1 MHTRETDRRYNLFVV
16 ALLLVIAAF
25 VGRLVYV
32 QVIDAERLNSISTQ
46 ARETTRTIPA
56 VRGNIVDSDG
66 RILATTVV
74 SWDVNVDPKIVGP
87 VVLTIDGKKTAFTK
101 EQIAEKLSGI
111 LKVPT
116 EVLIEKMTG
125 TSRYANLKKSVSAAT
140 YTKLIELNLP
150 WLYFDQ
156 KQVRHYPDGAVAGNL
171 LGFVG
176 SDGSALE
183 GIERMMNSCLAGTD
197 GKETYIEGA
206 DRIRIPSSVQTIQ
219 QVKHGS
225 DVVLSI
231 NSDLQYSAQQE
242 MAATVRRL
250 KADWASAIVIEAK
263 TGRILAAAEA
273 PTVDPNNPGG
283 VEAQNRSS
291 RIFRS
296 SFEPGS
302 ILKPVAAATAI
313 DVGKA
318 TPLSQV
324 VAPYS
329 LRMPWGQ
336 YINDS
341 HQHPPDKLT
350 LTGVLVDS
358 SNTGLVQ
365 LGGKVS
371 SKTRYEYMQKFGMGS
386 KTGVNFE
393 GESSGLLADY
403 KNWDKMTDKTVM
415 FGQGVS
421 LTPIQTAGIYQAIGN
436 KGVRLSP
443 VLVDGCRDSSGAI
456 ARTTVDAPVRVISE
470 ETAQTTIDMLEKV
483 VEFGSIG
490 RTAKIQGYRVG
501 GKTGTAQIAEGKGY
515 GRLFAVSFV
524 GLAPVEDP
532 KYIVAVTAFRSRTV
546 SNSLGAT
553 PGFVSVMKQVLKTYA
568 VPPST
573 TKSEK
578 IAIRWK

>member
-16 ALLLVIAAF
+16 ALLLVVAAF

-32 QVIDAERLNSISTQ
+32 QVIDAERLNGISTQ

-56 VRGNIVDSDG
+56 VRGNIVDVDG

-87 VVLTIDGKKTAFTK
+87 VVLTIDGKKEAFTK

-393 GESSGLLADY
+393 GESSGLLANY

-421 LTPIQTAGIYQAIGN
+421 LTPIQTASIYQAIGN

-456 ARTTVDAPVRVISE
+456 AKTTVDAPVRVISE

-490 RTAKIQGYRVG
+490 RTARIQGYRVG

-573 TKSEK
+573 TKSKK

>member
-1 MHTRETDRRYNLFVV
+1 MHTNETDRRYTVFVV
-16 ALLLVIAAF
+16 VLLLVLSAF
-25 VGRLVYV
+25 VGRLIYV
-32 QVIDAERLNSISTQ
+32 QVVDADRLNAISTQ
-46 ARETTRTIPA
+46 AREASRTLPA
-56 VRGNIVDSDG
+56 IRGNIIDSDG

-87 VVLTIDGKKTAFTK
+87 VVLTIDGKKVAFTK
-101 EQIAEKLSGI
+101 NQMAKKLSGI
-111 LKVPT
+111 LNVPT
-116 EVLIEKMTG
+116 NVLIKKMTG

-140 YTKLIELNLP
+140 YTKLIELKLP
-150 WLYFDQ
+150 WIYFDE
-156 KQVRHYPDGAVAGNL
+156 KQERHYPDGAVAGNI

-197 GKETYIEGA
+197 GKEKYIEGV
-206 DRIRIPSSVQTIQ
+206 DGIRIPSSVQTIQ

-225 DVVLSI
+225 DVVISI

-242 MAATVRRL
+242 MAATVKRL
-250 KADWASAIVIEAK
+250 QADWASAIVIEVA

-273 PTVDPNNPGG
+273 PTVDPNNPSG
-283 VEAQNRSS
+283 VQAQNRSS

-296 SFEPGS
+296 TFEPGS

-336 YINDS
+336 NINDS

-358 SNTGLVQ
+358 SNTGIVQ

-371 SKTRYEYMQKFGMGS
+371 SKTRYEYMQKFGMGT

-393 GESSGLLADY
+393 GESSGLLEDY
-403 KNWDKMTDKTVM
+403 SNWDRMTDQTVM

-421 LTPIQTAGIYQAIGN
+421 LTPIQTASIYQTIAN

-443 VLVDGCRDSSGAI
+443 VLVEGCIDKSGTLT
-456 ARTTVDAPVRVISE
+456 RTAVDAPVKVITE
-470 ETAQTTIDMLEKV
+470 KTASRTIDMLEKV
-483 VEFGSIG
+483 VEQGSIG
-490 RTAKIQGYRVG
+490 RTARIQGYRVA

-515 GRLFAVSFV
+515 GRLYAVSFV
-524 GLAPVEDP
+524 GLAPAEDP
-532 KYIVAVTAFRSRTV
+532 KFIVAVTAFRSRTV

-573 TKSEK
+573 TKSK
-578 IAIRWK
+578 KLATGW

>member
-1 MHTRETDRRYNLFVV
+1 MHTRETDRRYTFFVV

-393 GESSGLLADY
+393 GESSGLLANY

-421 LTPIQTAGIYQAIGN
+421 LTPIQTASIYQAIGN

-490 RTAKIQGYRVG
+490 RTARIQGYRVG

>member
-1 MHTRETDRRYNLFVV
+1 MHTNETDRRYTAFVV
-16 ALLLVIAAF
+16 VLLLVMAAF

-32 QVIDAERLNSISTQ
+32 QVIDAKRLNDISTQ

-87 VVLTIDGKKTAFTK
+87 VVLTIDGQKVAFTK

-116 EVLIEKMTG
+116 EVLLEKMTG

-156 KQVRHYPDGAVAGNL
+156 KQVRHYPDGAVAGNI

-250 KADWASAIVIEAK
+250 KADWASAIVIEVA

-283 VEAQNRSS
+283 VESQNRSS

-336 YINDS
+336 AINDS
-341 HQHPPDKLT
+341 HQHAPDKLT

-365 LGGKVS
+365 LGEKVS

-393 GESSGLLADY
+393 GESSGLLANY

-421 LTPIQTAGIYQAIGN
+421 LTPIQTASIYQAIGN

-456 ARTTVDAPVRVISE
+456 ARTAVDAPVRVISE
-470 ETAQTTIDMLEKV
+470 ETAQSTIDMLEKV

-490 RTAKIQGYRVG
+490 KTARIQGYRVG

>member
-1 MHTRETDRRYNLFVV
+1 MHTSQTDRRYTAFVV
-16 ALLLVIAAF
+16 VLLLVISAF
-25 VGRLVYV
+25 VGRLIYV
-32 QVIDAERLNSISTQ
+32 QVVDADRLNALSTQ

-56 VRGNIVDSDG
+56 IRGNIIDSDG

-87 VVLTIDGKKTAFTK
+87 VVLTIDGEKVAFTK
-101 EQIAEKLSGI
+101 DQMAEKLSGI

-140 YTKLIELNLP
+140 FTKLQELNLP

-156 KQVRHYPDGAVAGNL
+156 KQERHYPDGAVAGNL

-250 KADWASAIVIEAK
+250 KADWASAIVIEVA

-273 PTVDPNNPGG
+273 PTVDPNNPSG
-283 VEAQNRSS
+283 VESQNRSS
-291 RIFRS
+291 RIFRAA
-296 SFEPGS
+296 FEPGS
-302 ILKPVAAATAI
+302 ILKPVAAATAV

-318 TPLSQV
+318 TPLTQV

-329 LRMPWGQ
+329 LRMPWGER
-336 YINDS
+336 INDS
-341 HQHPPDKLT
+341 HQPAPDKLT
-350 LTGVLVDS
+350 LTGVLGDS

-386 KTGVNFE
+386 KSGVNFE

-421 LTPIQTAGIYQAIGN
+421 LTPIQTAGIYQAIAN

-443 VLVDGCRDSSGAI
+443 VLVEGCVDSAGTLT
-456 ARTTVDAPVRVISE
+456 RTAVDAPVRVISE
-470 ETAQTTIDMLEKV
+470 ETAATTIDMLEKV

-490 RTAKIQGYRVG
+490 KTARIQGYRVG

-515 GRLFAVSFV
+515 GRLYAVSFV

-532 KYIVAVTAFRSRTV
+532 KYIVAVTAFKSRTV

-573 TKSEK
+573 TKSKK

>member
-1 MHTRETDRRYNLFVV
+1 MHTSQTDKRYMIFVMGLVFVILAFGVRLF
-16 ALLLVIAAF
+16 
-25 VGRLVYV
+25 YV
-32 QVIDAERLNSISTQ
+32 QVIDAPRLNALSTE
-46 ARETTRTIPA
+46 ARDTTRNIPA
-56 VRGNIVDSDG
+56 IRGNIIDSEG

-74 SWDVNVDPKIVGP
+74 SWDVNIDPKNAGP
-87 VVLTIDGKKTAFTK
+87 VVLRVGENKVAFSK
-101 EQIAEKLSGI
+101 EQIAQKLSE
-111 LKVPT
+111 LLRVPT
-116 EVLIEKMTG
+116 EELLEKMTG
-125 TSRYANLKKSVSAAT
+125 TSRYANLKKSVSAST
-140 YTKLIELNLP
+140 YSKLKELDIP
-150 WLYFDQ
+150 WVYFDQ
-156 KQVRHYPDGAVAGNL
+156 KQERHYPDGAVAGNL

-197 GKETYIEGA
+197 GKETYIQGA
-206 DRIRIPSSVQTIQ
+206 DLIRIPSSVQVIQ

-250 KADWASAIVIEAK
+250 KADWASAIVIEVS

-273 PTVDPNNPGG
+273 PTVDPNNPSG
-283 VEAQNRSS
+283 VTAPNRSS

-296 SFEPGS
+296 AFEPGS

-329 LRMPWGQ
+329 LKMPWGER
-336 YINDS
+336 INDS
-341 HQHPPDKLT
+341 HVHPPHKLT

-365 LGGKVS
+365 LGGKVD
-371 SKTRYEYMQKFGMGS
+371 SKTRYEYMKRFGMGVKS
-386 KTGVNFE
+386 GVKFE
-393 GESSGLLADY
+393 GESSGLLTDY
-403 KNWDKMTDKTVM
+403 KNWDKMTDQTVM

-421 LTPIQTAGIYQAIGN
+421 LTPIQTASIYQAIGN

-443 VLVDGCRDSSGAI
+443 VLVEGCLDKNGALT
-456 ARTTVDAPVRVISE
+456 RTAVDAPVQVISE
-470 ETAQTTIDMLEKV
+470 ETAATSIDMLEKV
-483 VEFGSIG
+483 VERGSIG
-490 RTAKIQGYRVG
+490 RTARIQGYRVG

-515 GRLFAVSFV
+515 GRLYAVSFV
-524 GLAPVEDP
+524 GLAPAEDP

-553 PGFVSVMKQVLKTYA
+553 PGFVAVMKQVLKTYA

-573 TKSEK
+573 TKSKK
-578 IAIRWK
+578 IATEWK

>member
-393 GESSGLLADY
+393 GESSGLLANY

-490 RTAKIQGYRVG
+490 RTARIQGYRVG

>member
-1 MHTRETDRRYNLFVV
+1 MAFIVVMILVISAFVV
-16 ALLLVIAAF
+16 
-25 VGRLVYV
+25 RLVWV
-32 QVIDAERLNSISTQ
+32 QVVDAERLNTLSTE
-46 ARETTRTIPA
+46 ARDTTRSIPA
-56 VRGNIVDSDG
+56 IRGNIIDSEG

-74 SWDVNVDPKIVGP
+74 SWDVNIDPKNAGP
-87 VVLTIDGKKTAFTK
+87 VVLKIDDKKVAFSK
-101 EQIAEKLSGI
+101 EQIAQRLSEI

-116 EVLIEKMTG
+116 EELLEKMSG
-125 TSRYANLKKSVSAAT
+125 TSRYANLKKSIGASA
-140 YTKLIELNLP
+140 YSQLDELNIP
-150 WLYFDQ
+150 WMYFDQ
-156 KQVRHYPDGAVAGNL
+156 KQERHYPDGAVAGNL

-197 GKETYIEGA
+197 GKETYIQGA
-206 DRIRIPSSVQTIQ
+206 DLVRIPNSVQVIQ

-231 NSDLQYSAQQE
+231 NSDLQYAAQQE

-250 KADWASAIVIEAK
+250 KADWASAIVIEVAS
-263 TGRILAAAEA
+263 GRILAAAEA
-273 PTVDPNNPGG
+273 PTVDPNNPSG
-283 VEAQNRSS
+283 VKAENRSS

-296 SFEPGS
+296 AFEPGS

-318 TPLSQV
+318 TTLSQV
-324 VAPYS
+324 IAPYA
-329 LRMPWGQ
+329 LKMPWGE

-341 HQHPPDKLT
+341 HMHPPHKLT
-350 LTGVLVDS
+350 MTGVMVDS

-365 LGGKVS
+365 LGGKVD
-371 SKTRYEYMQKFGMGS
+371 SKTRYEYMKLFGMGA
-386 KTGVNFE
+386 KTGVKFE
-393 GESSGLLADY
+393 GESSGLLTDY
-403 KNWDKMTDKTVM
+403 TKWDRMTDQTTM

-421 LTPIQTAGIYQAIGN
+421 LTPIQTASIYQAIGN

-443 VLVDGCRDSSGAI
+443 VLVEGCLEKTGSLK
-456 ARTTVDAPVRVISE
+456 RTAVEAPVRVISE
-470 ETAQTTIDMLEKV
+470 STASKSIDMLEKV
-483 VEFGSIG
+483 VEQGSIG
-490 RTAKIQGYRVG
+490 RTARIQGYRVG

-515 GRLFAVSFV
+515 GKLYAVSFV
-524 GLAPVEDP
+524 GLAPAEDP

-573 TKSEK
+573 TKSKKLATE
-578 IAIRWK
+578 WK

>member
-1 MHTRETDRRYNLFVV
+1 MHTRQTDNRYMAFIVVMILVISAFVV
-16 ALLLVIAAF
+16 
-25 VGRLVYV
+25 RLVWV
-32 QVIDAERLNSISTQ
+32 QVVDAERLNTLSTE
-46 ARETTRTIPA
+46 ARDTTRSIPA
-56 VRGNIVDSDG
+56 IRGNIIDSEG

-74 SWDVNVDPKIVGP
+74 SWDVNIDPKNAGP
-87 VVLTIDGKKTAFTK
+87 VVLKIDDKKVAFSK
-101 EQIAEKLSGI
+101 EQIAQRLSDI

-116 EVLIEKMTG
+116 EELLEKMSG
-125 TSRYANLKKSVSAAT
+125 TSRYANLKKSIGASA
-140 YTKLIELNLP
+140 YSQLDELNIP
-150 WLYFDQ
+150 WMYFDQ
-156 KQVRHYPDGAVAGNL
+156 KQERHYPDGAVAGNL

-197 GKETYIEGA
+197 GKETYIQGA
-206 DRIRIPSSVQTIQ
+206 DLVRIPNSVQVIQ

-231 NSDLQYSAQQE
+231 NSDLQYAAQQE

-250 KADWASAIVIEAK
+250 KADWASAIVIEVAS
-263 TGRILAAAEA
+263 GRILAAAEA
-273 PTVDPNNPGG
+273 PTVDPNNPSG
-283 VEAQNRSS
+283 VKAENRSS

-296 SFEPGS
+296 AFEPGS

-318 TPLSQV
+318 TTLSQV
-324 VAPYS
+324 IAPYA
-329 LRMPWGQ
+329 LKMPWGE

-341 HQHPPDKLT
+341 HMHPPHKLT
-350 LTGVLVDS
+350 MTGVMVDS

-365 LGGKVS
+365 LGGKVD
-371 SKTRYEYMQKFGMGS
+371 SKTRYEYMKLFGMGA
-386 KTGVNFE
+386 KTGVKFE
-393 GESSGLLADY
+393 GESSGLLTDY
-403 KNWDKMTDKTVM
+403 TKWDRMTDQTTM

-421 LTPIQTAGIYQAIGN
+421 LTPIQTASIYQAIGN

-443 VLVDGCRDSSGAI
+443 VLVEGCLEKTGSLK
-456 ARTTVDAPVRVISE
+456 RTAVEAPVRVISE
-470 ETAQTTIDMLEKV
+470 STATKSIDMLEKV
-483 VEFGSIG
+483 VEQGSIG
-490 RTAKIQGYRVG
+490 RTARIQGYRVG

-515 GRLFAVSFV
+515 GKLYAVSFV
-524 GLAPVEDP
+524 GLAPAEDP
-532 KYIVAVTAFRSRTV
+532 KYIVAVTAFKSRTV

-573 TKSEK
+573 TKSKKLATE
-578 IAIRWK
+578 WK

>member
-1 MHTRETDRRYNLFVV
+1 MHTRETDRRYTFFVV

-87 VVLTIDGKKTAFTK
+87 VVLTFDGKKTAFTK

-386 KTGVNFE
+386 KTGVKFE
-393 GESSGLLADY
+393 GESSGLLANY

-421 LTPIQTAGIYQAIGN
+421 LTPIQTASIYQAIGN

-490 RTAKIQGYRVG
+490 RTARIQGYRVG

>member
-1 MHTRETDRRYNLFVV
+1 MHTRETDRRYTTFVV
-16 ALLLVIAAF
+16 VLLLVIAAF

-32 QVIDAERLNSISTQ
+32 QVIDAERLNSISAQ
-46 ARETTRTIPA
+46 ARETSRTIPA

-87 VVLTIDGKKTAFTK
+87 VILTIDGKKVAFTK
-101 EQIAEKLSGI
+101 EQIAGKLSEI
-111 LKVPT
+111 LNVPT

-250 KADWASAIVIEAK
+250 QADWASAIVIEAK

-302 ILKPVAAATAI
+302 ILKPVAAATAV
-313 DVGKA
+313 DAGKA

-324 VAPYS
+324 IAPYS

-336 YINDS
+336 NINDS

-358 SNTGLVQ
+358 SNTGIVQ

-371 SKTRYEYMQKFGMGS
+371 SKTRYEYMKKFGMGS

-393 GESSGLLADY
+393 GESSGLLANY
-403 KNWDKMTDKTVM
+403 KDWDKMTDKTVM

-421 LTPIQTAGIYQAIGN
+421 LTPIQTASIYQVIGN

-456 ARTTVDAPVRVISE
+456 AKTTVDAPVRVVSE

-490 RTAKIQGYRVG
+490 RTARIQGYRVG

-573 TKSEK
+573 TKSKK

>member
-231 NSDLQYSAQQE
+231 DSDLQYSAQQE

-393 GESSGLLADY
+393 GESSGLLANY

-421 LTPIQTAGIYQAIGN
+421 LTPIQTASIYQAIGN

-490 RTAKIQGYRVG
+490 RTARIQGYRVG

-532 KYIVAVTAFRSRTV
+532 KYIVAVTAFKSRTV

>member
-1 MHTRETDRRYNLFVV
+1 MHSSETDRRY
-16 ALLLVIAAF
+16 AIF
-25 VGRLVYV
+25 VGIVLSILAVFVFRLTWV
-32 QVIDAERLNSISTQ
+32 QVIEAEAINQVSTE

-56 VRGNIVDSDG
+56 IRGNIIDSEG
-66 RILATTVV
+66 HILATTII
-74 SWDVNVDPKIVGP
+74 SWDVNVDPKNVGP
-87 VVLTIDGKKTAFTK
+87 VVLKIGDQKVAFTK
-101 EQIAEKLSGI
+101 EQIAEKLSEM
-111 LKVPT
+111 LRVPT
-116 EVLIEKMTG
+116 EELLEKMSG

-140 YTKLIELNLP
+140 YSKLKELNIP
-150 WLYFDQ
+150 WVYFDKKQ
-156 KQVRHYPDGAVAGNL
+156 KRHYPDGAVAGNL

-183 GIERMMNSCLAGTD
+183 GIERMMNSCLAGND
-197 GKETYIEGA
+197 GRESYIQGA
-206 DRIRIPSSVQTIQ
+206 DLIRIPSSVQVIQ

-250 KADWASAIVIEAK
+250 NADWASAIVIEVS

-273 PTVDPNNPGG
+273 PTVDPNNFSG
-283 VEAQNRSS
+283 VKAVNRSS

-302 ILKPVAAATAI
+302 ILKTLAVATAL

-336 YINDS
+336 NINDS
-341 HQHPPDKLT
+341 HMHPPEKLT
-350 LTGVLVDS
+350 FTGVLAES

-365 LGGKVS
+365 LGGKVD
-371 SKTRYEYMQKFGMGS
+371 SKTRYEYMKKFGLGS
-386 KTGVNFE
+386 KSGVNFE

-403 KNWDKMTDKTVM
+403 TKWDRMTDQTVM

-421 LTPIQTAGIYQAIGN
+421 LTPIQTADIYQTIAN

-443 VLVDGCRDSSGAI
+443 VLVEGCQDRNGNLTRTAVDS
-456 ARTTVDAPVRVISE
+456 PVRVLSE
-470 ETAQTTIDMLEKV
+470 KTAADTMDMLEKV
-483 VEFGSIG
+483 VEEGSIG
-490 RTAKIQGYRVG
+490 RTARIQGYRIG

-524 GLAPVEDP
+524 GVAPAENP
-532 KYIVAVTAFRSRTV
+532 KYVVAVTAFKSRNI

-553 PGFVSVMKQVLKTYA
+553 PGFVAIMKQVLKTYT
-568 VPPST
+568 VPPTT
-573 TKSEK
+573 TKSKK
-578 IAIRWK
+578 IATEWK

>member
-1 MHTRETDRRYNLFVV
+1 MHTSQTDRRYTAFVV
-16 ALLLVIAAF
+16 VLLLVISAF
-25 VGRLVYV
+25 VGRLIYV
-32 QVIDAERLNSISTQ
+32 QVVDADRLNALSTQ

-56 VRGNIVDSDG
+56 IRGNIIDSDG

-87 VVLTIDGKKTAFTK
+87 VVLTIDGEKVAFTK
-101 EQIAEKLSGI
+101 DQMAEKLSGI

-140 YTKLIELNLP
+140 FTKLKELNLP

-156 KQVRHYPDGAVAGNL
+156 KQERHYPDGAVAGNL

-250 KADWASAIVIEAK
+250 KADWASAIVIEVA

-273 PTVDPNNPGG
+273 PTVDPNNPSG
-283 VEAQNRSS
+283 VESQNRSS
-291 RIFRS
+291 RIFRAA
-296 SFEPGS
+296 FEPGS
-302 ILKPVAAATAI
+302 ILKPVAAATAV

-318 TPLSQV
+318 TPLTQV
-324 VAPYS
+324 IAPYS
-329 LRMPWGQ
+329 LRMPWGER
-336 YINDS
+336 INDS
-341 HQHPPDKLT
+341 HRHAPDKLT

-386 KTGVNFE
+386 KSGVNFE

-421 LTPIQTAGIYQAIGN
+421 LTPIQTAGIYQAIAN

-443 VLVDGCRDSSGAI
+443 VLVEGCVDSAGTLT
-456 ARTTVDAPVRVISE
+456 RTAVDAPVRVISE
-470 ETAQTTIDMLEKV
+470 ETAATTIDMLEKV

-490 RTAKIQGYRVG
+490 KTARIQGYRVG

-515 GRLFAVSFV
+515 GRLYAVSFV

-532 KYIVAVTAFRSRTV
+532 KYIVAVTAFKSRTV

-573 TKSEK
+573 TKSKK

>member
-56 VRGNIVDSDG
+56 VRGNIVDVDG

-87 VVLTIDGKKTAFTK
+87 VVLTIDGKKEAFTK

-393 GESSGLLADY
+393 GESSGLLANY

-421 LTPIQTAGIYQAIGN
+421 LTPIQTASIYQAIGN

-456 ARTTVDAPVRVISE
+456 AKTTVDAPVRVISE

-490 RTAKIQGYRVG
+490 RTARIQGYRVG

-573 TKSEK
+573 TKSKK

>member
-1 MHTRETDRRYNLFVV
+1 MAFIVVMILVISAFVV
-16 ALLLVIAAF
+16 
-25 VGRLVYV
+25 RLVWV
-32 QVIDAERLNSISTQ
+32 QVVDAERLNTLSTE
-46 ARETTRTIPA
+46 ARDTTRSIPA
-56 VRGNIVDSDG
+56 IRGNIIDSEG

-74 SWDVNVDPKIVGP
+74 SWDVNIDPKNAGP
-87 VVLTIDGKKTAFTK
+87 VVLKIDDKKVAFSK
-101 EQIAEKLSGI
+101 EQIAQRLSEI

-116 EVLIEKMTG
+116 EELLEKMSG
-125 TSRYANLKKSVSAAT
+125 TSRYANLKKSIGASA
-140 YTKLIELNLP
+140 YSQLDELNIP
-150 WLYFDQ
+150 WMYFDQ
-156 KQVRHYPDGAVAGNL
+156 KQERHYPDGAVAGNL

-197 GKETYIEGA
+197 GKETYIQGA
-206 DRIRIPSSVQTIQ
+206 DLVRIPNSVQVIQ

-231 NSDLQYSAQQE
+231 NSDLQYAAQQE

-250 KADWASAIVIEAK
+250 KADWASAIVIEVAS
-263 TGRILAAAEA
+263 GRILAAAEA
-273 PTVDPNNPGG
+273 PTVDPNNPSG
-283 VEAQNRSS
+283 VKAENRSS

-296 SFEPGS
+296 AFEPGS

-318 TPLSQV
+318 TTLSQV
-324 VAPYS
+324 IAPYA
-329 LRMPWGQ
+329 LKMPWGE

-341 HQHPPDKLT
+341 HMHPPHKLT
-350 LTGVLVDS
+350 MTGVMVDS

-365 LGGKVS
+365 LGGKVD
-371 SKTRYEYMQKFGMGS
+371 SKTRYEYMKLFGMGA
-386 KTGVNFE
+386 KTGVKFE
-393 GESSGLLADY
+393 GESSGLLTDY
-403 KNWDKMTDKTVM
+403 TKWDRMTDQTTM

-421 LTPIQTAGIYQAIGN
+421 LTPIQTASIYQAIGN

-443 VLVDGCRDSSGAI
+443 VLVEGCLEKTGSLK
-456 ARTTVDAPVRVISE
+456 RTAVEAPVRVISE
-470 ETAQTTIDMLEKV
+470 STASKSIDMLEKV
-483 VEFGSIG
+483 VEQGSIG
-490 RTAKIQGYRVG
+490 RTARIQGYRVG

-515 GRLFAVSFV
+515 GKLYAVSFV
-524 GLAPVEDP
+524 GLAPAEDP
-532 KYIVAVTAFRSRTV
+532 KYIVAVTAFKSRTV

-573 TKSEK
+573 TKSKKLATE
-578 IAIRWK
+578 WK

>member
-1 MHTRETDRRYNLFVV
+1 MHTNETDRRYTAFVV
-16 ALLLVIAAF
+16 VLLLVMAAY

-32 QVIDAERLNSISTQ
+32 QVIDAKRLNDISTQ

-87 VVLTIDGKKTAFTK
+87 VVLTIDGQKVAFTK

-116 EVLIEKMTG
+116 EVLLEKMTG

-156 KQVRHYPDGAVAGNL
+156 KQVRHYPDGAVAGNI

-250 KADWASAIVIEAK
+250 KADWASAIVIEVA

-283 VEAQNRSS
+283 VESQNRSS

-336 YINDS
+336 EINDS
-341 HQHPPDKLT
+341 HQHAPDKLT

-365 LGGKVS
+365 LGEKVS

-393 GESSGLLADY
+393 GESSGLLANY

-421 LTPIQTAGIYQAIGN
+421 LTPIQTASIYQAIGN

-443 VLVDGCRDSSGAI
+443 VLVDGCRDSSGTI
-456 ARTTVDAPVRVISE
+456 ARTAVDAPVRVISE
-470 ETAQTTIDMLEKV
+470 ETAQSTIDMLEKV

-490 RTAKIQGYRVG
+490 KTARIQGYRVG

>member
-1 MHTRETDRRYNLFVV
+1 MHSVQTGRRYTGFVLVLLIVMSIFSIRLF
-16 ALLLVIAAF
+16 
-25 VGRLVYV
+25 YV
-32 QVIDAERLNSISTQ
+32 QVVDAERLNAISTEARQ
-46 ARETTRTIPA
+46 ASRTIPA
-56 VRGNIVDSDG
+56 IRGNIIDSSG

-87 VVLTIDGKKTAFTK
+87 VVLTIDDKKVAFSK

-116 EVLIEKMTG
+116 KELLVKMTG

-140 YTKLIELNLP
+140 YTKLINLGLP
-150 WLYFDQ
+150 WLYFDE
-156 KQVRHYPDGAVAGNL
+156 KQERHYPDGAVAGNI

-219 QVKHGS
+219 QVRHGS

-250 KADWASAIVIEAK
+250 KADWASAIVIEVS

-273 PTVDPNNPGG
+273 PTVDPNNPSG
-283 VEAQNRSS
+283 VASQNRSS

-296 SFEPGS
+296 AFEPGS

-318 TPLSQV
+318 TPLSEV
-324 VAPYS
+324 VAPYA
-329 LRMPWGQ
+329 LRMPWGE

-341 HQHPPDKLT
+341 HQHPPHKLT
-350 LTGVLVDS
+350 LTGVMVDS

-365 LGGKVS
+365 LGGKVD
-371 SKTRYEYMQKFGMGS
+371 SKTRYEYMKKFGMGETS
-386 KTGVNFE
+386 GVKFE
-393 GESSGLLADY
+393 GESSGLLTTY
-403 KNWDKMTDKTVM
+403 TKWDKMTDQTTM

-421 LTPIQTAGIYQAIGN
+421 LTPIQTASIYQAIGN

-443 VLVDGCRDSSGAI
+443 VLVEGCQDKNGNL
-456 ARTTVDAPVRVISE
+456 ARTAVEPPVRVISE
-470 ETAQTTIDMLEKV
+470 STASQSIDMLEKV
-483 VEFGSIG
+483 VEQGSIG
-490 RTAKIQGYRVG
+490 RTARIQGYRVG

-515 GRLFAVSFV
+515 GRLYAVSFV
-524 GLAPVEDP
+524 GLAPAEDP
-532 KYIVAVTAFRSRTV
+532 KYIVAVTAFKSRTV

-568 VPPST
+568 IPPST
-573 TKSEK
+573 TKSKK
-578 IAIRWK
+578 IATEWK

>member
-1 MHTRETDRRYNLFVV
+1 MAFIVVMILVISAFVV
-16 ALLLVIAAF
+16 
-25 VGRLVYV
+25 RLVWV
-32 QVIDAERLNSISTQ
+32 QVVDAERLNTLSTE
-46 ARETTRTIPA
+46 ARDTTRSIPA
-56 VRGNIVDSDG
+56 IRGNIIDSEG

-74 SWDVNVDPKIVGP
+74 SWDVNIDPKNAGP
-87 VVLTIDGKKTAFTK
+87 VVLKIDDKKVAFSK
-101 EQIAEKLSGI
+101 EQIAQRLSEI

-116 EVLIEKMTG
+116 EELLEKMSG
-125 TSRYANLKKSVSAAT
+125 TSRYANLKKSIGASA
-140 YTKLIELNLP
+140 YSQLDELNIP
-150 WLYFDQ
+150 WMYFDQ
-156 KQVRHYPDGAVAGNL
+156 KQERHYPDGAVAGNL

-197 GKETYIEGA
+197 GKETYIQGA
-206 DRIRIPSSVQTIQ
+206 DLVRIPNSVQVIQ

-231 NSDLQYSAQQE
+231 NSDLQYAAQQE

-250 KADWASAIVIEAK
+250 KADWASAIVIEVAS
-263 TGRILAAAEA
+263 GRILAAAEA
-273 PTVDPNNPGG
+273 PTVDPNNPSG
-283 VEAQNRSS
+283 VKAENRSS

-296 SFEPGS
+296 AFEPGS

-324 VAPYS
+324 IAPYA
-329 LRMPWGQ
+329 LKMPWGE

-341 HQHPPDKLT
+341 HMHPPHKLT
-350 LTGVLVDS
+350 MTGVMVDS

-365 LGGKVS
+365 LGGKVD
-371 SKTRYEYMQKFGMGS
+371 SKTRYEYMKLFGMGA
-386 KTGVNFE
+386 KTGVKFE
-393 GESSGLLADY
+393 GESSGLLTDY
-403 KNWDKMTDKTVM
+403 TKWDRMTDQTTM

-421 LTPIQTAGIYQAIGN
+421 LTPIQTASIYQAIGN

-443 VLVDGCRDSSGAI
+443 VLVEGCLEKTGSLK
-456 ARTTVDAPVRVISE
+456 RTAVEAPVRVISE
-470 ETAQTTIDMLEKV
+470 STASKSIDMLEKV
-483 VEFGSIG
+483 VEQGSIG
-490 RTAKIQGYRVG
+490 RTARIQGYRVG

-515 GRLFAVSFV
+515 GKLYAVSFV
-524 GLAPVEDP
+524 GLAPAEDP
-532 KYIVAVTAFRSRTV
+532 KYIVAVTAFKSRTV

-573 TKSEK
+573 TKSKKLATE
-578 IAIRWK
+578 WK

>member
-1 MHTRETDRRYNLFVV
+1 MHSSETDRRYSLFVV
-16 ALLLVIAAF
+16 IILLILATFIA
-25 VGRLVYV
+25 RLAWV
-32 QVIDAERLNSISTQ
+32 QVVEAEAINKVSTE

-56 VRGNIVDSDG
+56 IRGNIVDSEG
-66 RILATTVV
+66 KILATTVI
-74 SWDVNVDPKIVGP
+74 SWDVNVDPKNVGP
-87 VVLTIDGKKTAFTK
+87 VILNINEQKVAFSK
-101 EQIAEKLSGI
+101 DQIAQKLSEI
-111 LKVPT
+111 LRVPT
-116 EVLIEKMTG
+116 EELLVKMTG
-125 TSRYANLKKSVSAAT
+125 TSRYANLKKSVNAAT
-140 YTKLIELNLP
+140 YSKLKALDIP
-150 WLYFDQ
+150 WVYFDKKQ
-156 KQVRHYPDGAVAGNL
+156 KRHYPDGAVAGNL

-176 SDGSALE
+176 ADGSALE
-183 GIERMMNSCLAGTD
+183 GIERMMNSCLAGND
-197 GKETYIEGA
+197 GKESYIQGA
-206 DRIRIPSSVQTIQ
+206 DLIRIPSSVQVIQ

-250 KADWASAIVIEAK
+250 NADWASAIVIEVS

-273 PTVDPNNPGG
+273 PTVDPNNFSA

-302 ILKPVAAATAI
+302 ILKTVATATAI
-313 DVGKA
+313 DAGKA
-318 TPLSQV
+318 TPLSKV

-336 YINDS
+336 NINDS
-341 HQHPPDKLT
+341 HFHPPEKLT
-350 LTGVLVDS
+350 MTGVLAES

-365 LGGKVS
+365 LGGKVD
-371 SKTRYEYMQKFGMGS
+371 SKTRYEYMKKFGMGS

-403 KNWDKMTDKTVM
+403 KKWDKMTDKTVM

-421 LTPIQTAGIYQAIGN
+421 LTPIQTADIYQTIAN

-443 VLVDGCRDSSGAI
+443 VLVEGCQDKDGNLT
-456 ARTTVDAPVRVISE
+456 RTAVDAPVQVISE
-470 ETAQTTIDMLEKV
+470 KTAADTMDMLEKV

-490 RTAKIQGYRVG
+490 RTARIQGYRVG
-501 GKTGTAQIAEGKGY
+501 GKTGTAQIAEGRGY

-524 GLAPVEDP
+524 GVAPAEDP
-532 KYIVAVTAFRSRTV
+532 KYVVAVTAFKSRRV

-553 PGFVSVMKQVLKTYA
+553 PGFVAIMKQVLKTYT
-568 VPPST
+568 VPPTT
-573 TKSEK
+573 TKSK
-578 IAIRWK
+578 QIATEWK

>member
-1 MHTRETDRRYNLFVV
+1 MHTRQTDNRYMAFIVVMILVISAFVV
-16 ALLLVIAAF
+16 
-25 VGRLVYV
+25 RLVWV
-32 QVIDAERLNSISTQ
+32 QVVDAERLNTLSTE
-46 ARETTRTIPA
+46 ARDTTRSIPA
-56 VRGNIVDSDG
+56 IRGNIIDSEG

-74 SWDVNVDPKIVGP
+74 SWDVNIDPKNAGP
-87 VVLTIDGKKTAFTK
+87 VVLKIDDKKVAFSK
-101 EQIAEKLSGI
+101 EQIAQRLSEI

-116 EVLIEKMTG
+116 EELLEKMSG
-125 TSRYANLKKSVSAAT
+125 TSRYANLKKSIGASA
-140 YTKLIELNLP
+140 YSQLDELNIP
-150 WLYFDQ
+150 WMYFDQ
-156 KQVRHYPDGAVAGNL
+156 KQERHYPDGAVAGNL

-197 GKETYIEGA
+197 GKETYIQGA
-206 DRIRIPSSVQTIQ
+206 DLVRIPNSVQVIQ

-231 NSDLQYSAQQE
+231 NSDLQYAAQQE

-250 KADWASAIVIEAK
+250 KADWASAIVIEVAS
-263 TGRILAAAEA
+263 GRILAAAEA
-273 PTVDPNNPGG
+273 PTVDPNNPSG
-283 VEAQNRSS
+283 VKAENRSS

-296 SFEPGS
+296 AFEPGS

-318 TPLSQV
+318 TTLSQV
-324 VAPYS
+324 IAPYA
-329 LRMPWGQ
+329 LKMPWGE

-341 HQHPPDKLT
+341 HMHPPHKLT
-350 LTGVLVDS
+350 MTGVMVDS

-365 LGGKVS
+365 LGGKVD
-371 SKTRYEYMQKFGMGS
+371 SKTRYEYMKLFGMGA
-386 KTGVNFE
+386 KTGVKFE
-393 GESSGLLADY
+393 GESSGLLTDY
-403 KNWDKMTDKTVM
+403 TKWDRMTDQTTM

-421 LTPIQTAGIYQAIGN
+421 LTPIQTASIYQAIGN

-443 VLVDGCRDSSGAI
+443 VLVEGCLEKTGSLK
-456 ARTTVDAPVRVISE
+456 RTAVEAPVRVISE
-470 ETAQTTIDMLEKV
+470 STASKSIDMLEKV
-483 VEFGSIG
+483 VEQGSIG
-490 RTAKIQGYRVG
+490 RTARIQGYRVG

-515 GRLFAVSFV
+515 GKLYAVSFV
-524 GLAPVEDP
+524 GLAPAEDP
-532 KYIVAVTAFRSRTV
+532 KYIVAVTAFKSRTV

-573 TKSEK
+573 TKSKKLATE
-578 IAIRWK
+578 WK

>member
-1 MHTRETDRRYNLFVV
+1 MHTNETDRRYTVFVV
-16 ALLLVIAAF
+16 VLLLVVSAF
-25 VGRLVYV
+25 VGRLIYV
-32 QVIDAERLNSISTQ
+32 QIVDADRLNAISTQ
-46 ARETTRTIPA
+46 AREASRTLPA
-56 VRGNIVDSDG
+56 IRGNIIDSDG

-74 SWDVNVDPKIVGP
+74 SWDVNVDPKLVGP
-87 VVLTIDGKKTAFTK
+87 VVLTIDGEKVAFTK
-101 EQIAEKLSGI
+101 NQMAKKLSGI
-111 LKVPT
+111 INVPT
-116 EVLIEKMTG
+116 DVLIKKMTG

-140 YTKLIELNLP
+140 YTKLIELKLP
-150 WLYFDQ
+150 WIYFDE
-156 KQVRHYPDGAVAGNL
+156 KQERHYPDGAVAGNI

-197 GKETYIEGA
+197 GKETYIEGV
-206 DRIRIPSSVQTIQ
+206 DGIRIPSSVQTIQ

-242 MAATVRRL
+242 MAATVKRL
-250 KADWASAIVIEAK
+250 QADWASAIVIEVA

-273 PTVDPNNPGG
+273 PTVDPNNPSG
-283 VEAQNRSS
+283 VQAQNRSS

-296 SFEPGS
+296 AFEPGS
-302 ILKPVAAATAI
+302 ILKPVAAATAM

-336 YINDS
+336 NINDS

-358 SNTGLVQ
+358 SNTGIVQ

-393 GESSGLLADY
+393 GESSGLLEDY
-403 KNWDKMTDKTVM
+403 TNWDRMTDKTVM

-421 LTPIQTAGIYQAIGN
+421 LTPIQTASIYQTIAN
-436 KGVRLSP
+436 NGVRLSP
-443 VLVDGCRDSSGAI
+443 VLVEGCMDKSGTLT
-456 ARTTVDAPVRVISE
+456 RTAVDAPVKVITE
-470 ETAQTTIDMLEKV
+470 KTASRTIDMLEKV
-483 VEFGSIG
+483 VEQGSIG
-490 RTAKIQGYRVG
+490 KTARIQGYRVA

-515 GRLFAVSFV
+515 GRLYAVSFV
-524 GLAPVEDP
+524 GLAPAEDP
-532 KYIVAVTAFRSRTV
+532 KFIVAVTAFRSRTV

-553 PGFVSVMKQVLKTYA
+553 PGFVAVMKQVLKTYA

-573 TKSEK
+573 TKSK
-578 IAIRWK
+578 KLATDW

>member
-1 MHTRETDRRYNLFVV
+1 MHTNETDRRYTAFVFV
-16 ALLLVIAAF
+16 LLLVMAAF

-32 QVIDAERLNSISTQ
+32 QVIDAKRLNDISTQ

-87 VVLTIDGKKTAFTK
+87 VVLTIDGQKVAFTK

-116 EVLIEKMTG
+116 EVLLEKMTG

-156 KQVRHYPDGAVAGNL
+156 KQVRHYPDGAVAGNI

-250 KADWASAIVIEAK
+250 KADWASAIVIEVA

-283 VEAQNRSS
+283 VESQNRSS

-336 YINDS
+336 AINDS
-341 HQHPPDKLT
+341 HQHAPDKLT

-365 LGGKVS
+365 LGEKVS

-393 GESSGLLADY
+393 GESSGLLANY

-421 LTPIQTAGIYQAIGN
+421 LTPIQTASIYQAIGN

-456 ARTTVDAPVRVISE
+456 ARTAVDAPVRVISE
-470 ETAQTTIDMLEKV
+470 ETAQSTIDMLEKV

-490 RTAKIQGYRVG
+490 KTARIQGYRVG